1 MPDFFSPKKIWN
13 RGSYSE
19 TVIKGPKGVF
29 AALGKGEAGEGG
41 KKKIIT
47 SSSL

>member
-1 MPDFFSPKKIWN
+1 MPDIFFPQKDLWN

-19 TVIKGPKGVF
+19 MVIKAPEGVF
-29 AALGKGEAGEGG
+29 AALGKGEAGEGEN
-41 KKKIIT
+41 IIT